1 MRSTDLMRRL
11 DGLDRDLEP
20 MRADLERLRVLM
32 RSQDISDDA
41 RDGAEELHGDLAA
54 FLDDVEARL
63 RELAERRDTLQR
75 HIDAN

>member
-1 MRSTDLMRRL
+1 MGSTDLTHKL
-11 DGLDRDLEP
+11 DDLDRDLEP
-20 MRADLERLRVLM
+20 MRARLTRLRDMM
-32 RSQDISDDA
+32 RSQDIPAAA
-41 RDGAEELHGDLAA
+41 RAEAEELHDELAA